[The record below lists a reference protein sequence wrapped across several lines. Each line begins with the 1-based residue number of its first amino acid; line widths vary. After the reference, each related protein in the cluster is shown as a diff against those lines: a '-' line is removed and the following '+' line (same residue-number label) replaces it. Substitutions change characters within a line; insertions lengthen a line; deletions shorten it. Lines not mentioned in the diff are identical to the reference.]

1 MMKFNIRRDIM
12 KHIIKI
18 RILIAIIFVIFT
30 ILLGLKNNSN
40 AIEQEEFVENPKILK
55 MILIIIQLLER

>member
-1 MMKFNIRRDIM
+1 MK
-12 KHIIKI
+12 KIIKPI
-18 RILIAIIFVIFT
+18 VVIFT

-55 MILIIIQLLER
+55 IKMVILN